1 MSFTSVALPAA
12 VLLFSL
18 MLIWP
23 LGSSGQ
29 AASPPGGA
37 SRPASAPAPS
47 SVPAS
52 NPVVV
57 IETSMG
63 TIKVELWADKAPV
76 TAANFLTYADE
87 KFYDGLI
94 FHRVIKGFMIQ
105 CGGYTPDGK
114 RKAVHEPI
122 KNEAGP
128 ELKNERGTLAMART
142 GQVDSATSQFFINLA
157 NNGPRG
163 LDQRSRKPDEFGYC
177 VFGKVVEG
185 MDVVDKIAQVKCKAN
200 EMGETA
206 SPVEPVLMK
215 SVRRAQ

>member
-1 MSFTSVALPAA
+1 MSITSVALPMT
-12 VLLFSL
+12 VLLISL
-18 MLIWP
+18 ALVWS

-29 AASPPGGA
+29 AASPPGKGA
-37 SRPASAPAPS
+37 SRPASASAPS
-47 SVPAS
+47 SLPAS
-52 NPVVV
+52 NPVVL

-63 TIKVELWADKAPV
+63 TIKVELWADQAPLTV
-76 TAANFLTYADE
+76 ANFLTYADE

-105 CGGYTPDGK
+105 CGGYTPDLK

-122 KNEAGP
+122 QNEASP

-142 GQVDSATSQFFINLA
+142 RDVDSATSQFFINLA
-157 NNGPRG
+157 NNGAG
-163 LDQRSRKPDEFGYC
+163 LDQKSRKPAEFGYC
-177 VFGKVVEG
+177 VFGKVTEG

-206 SPVEPVLMK
+206 SPVEAVLIK
-215 SVRRAQ
+215 SVRRAP